1 MHNQPSSLPTPAA
14 TAPHPAGPTNPP
26 NSIGL
31 PATGMAD
38 GPVVFHRVSRELTP
52 RWWRSVAAVLVAF
65 LGVLVSLTAAAV
77 AMHVQPRLPL
87 LGDYTLMAYSIAG
100 VAVALPIAMLT
111 VKTIERRPAG
121 SVLSIAGRIRR
132 RWLAV
137 CLVVAVPTAL
147 AGMISGFV
155 IEVLTHTS
163 DVEPTPAQPSGW
175 PGVGPYLTTVAVVAV
190 FLVGQVTA
198 EEYISRGVILQA
210 IGRFFRSPWPAIGG
224 QAVVFAALHGPGTV
238 WGVLLVLTMGVAL
251 GWLTV
256 VTGGIEAG
264 IAFHLAVN
272 FPLLLLTA
280 AMPRLA
286 DPTANAAGA
295 GWQTAATQGLTVAV
309 YATIVGLLATKTP
322 LLRLLAPRTP
332 AVTAHQ
338 TASTTAAHHHDAQ
351 RHPSDQPQTPTRS
364 TP

>member
-1 MHNQPSSLPTPAA
+1 
-14 TAPHPAGPTNPP
+14 
-26 NSIGL
+26 
-31 PATGMAD
+31 
-38 GPVVFHRVSRELTP
+38 
-52 RWWRSVAAVLVAF
+52 
-65 LGVLVSLTAAAV
+65 
-77 AMHVQPRLPL
+77 LPL
-87 LGDYTLMAYSIAG
+87 LGDYTLMAYTIAG

-137 CLVVAVPTAL
+137 CLAVAAPTVL
-147 AGMISGFV
+147 TGMISGFV

-163 DVEPTPAQPSGW
+163 DVEPAPTQPSGW
-175 PGVGPYLTTVAVVAV
+175 PGFGPYLTTVTIVAV
-190 FLVGQVTA
+190 FLIGQVTA
-198 EEYISRGVILQA
+198 EEYISRGVILQSV
-210 IGRFFRSPWPAIGG
+210 GRFFRSPWPAIGG

-251 GWLTV
+251 GWLAV

-286 DPTANAAGA
+286 DPTANAAGV

-322 LLRLLAPRTP
+322 LLRLLAPRTK

-338 TASTTAAHHHDAQ
+338 QASAAAAHHHDAQ
-351 RHPSDQPQTPTRS
+351 RHPSDQPQTPARS